1 LAIHFEAKFDALA
14 QDRTTDAR
22 CMAAMADRDCAVGA
36 GDMRQF
42 SKTAW
47 DIASQ
52 YSNVLA
58 SETRDLAAQIDD
70 VLNKQWQPIETAPRD
85 EKIWILANTQGLS
98 PATNDP
104 FIPDV
109 LRWFEG
115 KWENGLSDHKYFPTH
130 WQPLPE
136 PPK

>member
-1 LAIHFEAKFDALA
+1 
-14 QDRTTDAR
+14 
-22 CMAAMADRDCAVGA
+22 MAAVVDRDCTV
-36 GDMRQF
+36 DTHNMVVLVRQL

-70 VLNKQWQPIETAPRD
+70 VLNKQWQPIETAPRN

-109 LRWFEG
+109 LRWFKG
-115 KWENGLSDHKYFPTH
+115 RWENGLSDHKYFPTH

>member
-1 LAIHFEAKFDALA
+1 
-14 QDRTTDAR
+14 
-22 CMAAMADRDCAVGA
+22 MAALADRDCAVDA
-36 GDMRQF
+36 SDMVVLVRQF

-70 VLNKQWQPIETAPRD
+70 ALNRQWQPIETAPKDGTR
-85 EKIWILANTQGLS
+85 ILAYEITDADDTQPQIVCWL
-98 PATNDP
+98 DE
-104 FIPDV
+104 PDKPG
-109 LRWFEG
+109 WYICF
-115 KWENGLSDHKYFPTH
+115 DHTPCHGEIWKPPTH
-130 WQPLPE
+130 WQPIPE